1 MREAISDT
9 AEYGDM
15 VIGKKVITSDTR
27 KNMKKILEDIQS
39 GEFAK
44 DWILE
49 NRAGRPVYNSIK
61 NKEKNHL
68 IEEVGKKE
76 RSIGKTINYAVIY
89 GMSAYHLSQRMDISM
104 NEAQSFIDTY
114 YKEYSGVQRFKEELI
129 RDAERKGYVETY
141 FGRRRYIPELLSRD
155 KNIQNSGIR
164 IAVNAP
170 IQGTA
175 SEIVKLAMIKI
186 ARQQFPIDMLLQ
198 IHDEL
203 IFEGETELLEKYSS
217 DIAEIMETI
226 VHFDVE
232 MRIDYNI
239 GKNWLVIH

>member
-1 MREAISDT
+1 MTKDKNLMDGFKQGLDIHIHT
-9 AEYGDM
+9 A
-15 VIGKKVITSDTR
+15 S
-27 KNMKKILEDIQS
+27 KIL
-39 GEFAK
+39 
-44 DWILE
+44 
-49 NRAGRPVYNSIK
+49 SIPI
-61 NKEKNHL
+61 EK
-68 IEEVGKKE
+68 VGKKE

-104 NEAQSFIDTY
+104 NEAQAFIDTY
-114 YKEYSGVQRFKEELI
+114 YKEYSGVKKFKEELI
-129 RDAERKGYVETY
+129 EEAEKKGYVETY

-170 IQGTA
+170 VQGTA

-186 ARQQFPIDMLLQ
+186 EGKQFPIDMLLQ

-217 DIAEIMETI
+217 RIAEIMETI
-226 VHFDVE
+226 VNFGVDLKV
-232 MRIDYNI
+232 DYNI
-239 GKNWLVIH
+239 GKNWLDIH